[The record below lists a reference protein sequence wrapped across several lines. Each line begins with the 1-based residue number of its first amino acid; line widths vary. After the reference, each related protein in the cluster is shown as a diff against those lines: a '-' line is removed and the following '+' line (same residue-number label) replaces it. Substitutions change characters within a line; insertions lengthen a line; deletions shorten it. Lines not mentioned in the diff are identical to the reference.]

1 MLSRQEE
8 EVNRSRRMDKLLSSK
23 REYNHVHTINQ
34 SPHSTNNISNT
45 IEEAEKG

>member
-8 EVNRSRRMDKLLSSK
+8 EVNRSRRMDKFFSGK
-23 REYNHVHTINQ
+23 RVYNHVQTINK
-34 SPHSTNNISNT
+34 SPHSTNSISIG

>member
-8 EVNRSRRMDKLLSSK
+8 EVNRSRRMDKFLSGK
-23 REYNHVHTINQ
+23 REYSHIHSINK
-34 SPHSTNNISNT
+34 SPHSTNSISIG